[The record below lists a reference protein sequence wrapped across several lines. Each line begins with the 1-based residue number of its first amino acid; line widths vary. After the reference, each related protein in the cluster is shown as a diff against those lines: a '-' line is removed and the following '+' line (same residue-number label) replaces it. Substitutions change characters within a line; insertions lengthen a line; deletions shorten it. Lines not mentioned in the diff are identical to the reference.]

1 MGSLKP
7 NTVYIY
13 ERVDDTIYARE
24 EGADPL
30 TRVPIGRDFDANVNI
45 SLRDWY
51 DLLDKSNTNTTLQD
65 AVAKCIMI
73 YRLTKEE

>member
-1 MGSLKP
+1 MGRFKP

-13 ERVDDTIYARE
+13 ERVEDVIYARE
-24 EGADPL
+24 QGSDVS
-30 TRVPIGRDFDANVNI
+30 TRFPIGRDFDANVNI

-51 DLLDKSNTNTTLQD
+51 DVLDKSNTNTTLQD

-73 YRLTKEE
+73 YRLSKEE